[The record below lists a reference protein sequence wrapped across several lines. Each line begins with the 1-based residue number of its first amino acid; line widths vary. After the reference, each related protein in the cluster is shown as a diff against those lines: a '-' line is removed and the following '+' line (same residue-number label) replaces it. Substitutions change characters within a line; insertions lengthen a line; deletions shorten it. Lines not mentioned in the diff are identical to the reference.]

1 MAAINFNWN
10 VNKLTSGT
18 VYNYTAF
25 VYSTNQTLNGTLIKT
40 ADGIRVTLDGGQCD
54 VQIFRE
60 GMTVADVLAIAFK
73 RGAHVESGNAPY
85 KAEILRYCAPVAD
98 GYGTHIYKG
107 LGGYHTHTYQART
120 DCPYYYGIE
129 LETVAR
135 NESAYN
141 ALNNFESNC
150 FYMERDG
157 SLPSYGIE
165 FVSTLIRPQD
175 AVKSEF
181 FEPLCNCLTGLAK
194 SKTIEATGLHV
205 HVSGTAFGANDDEI
219 RETAAKC
226 SDMLDEII
234 GDDILRAIFGRGVND
249 WCKRAERSEFSRALA
264 IVKNTA
270 GANILRDENIKKQ
283 YIADLT
289 RNYKAGHNSRR
300 YYRLNLT
307 NENTIEFRQ
316 GKGNISSATIST
328 IIQFIDTLIKYCKG
342 TKFER
347 LSLDG
352 YIRSI
357 PTSAKYQ
364 RLKDYFTSA
373 TE

>member
-10 VNKLTSGT
+10 VNKLTNGT
-18 VYNYTAF
+18 VYNFSAHLYGNGAQ
-25 VYSTNQTLNGTLIKT
+25 YDGTLTKT
-40 ADGIRVTLDGGQCD
+40 ADGVRVTLGDGTAD
-54 VQIFRE
+54 VALFRD
-60 GMTVADVLAIAFK
+60 GMTVADVLAIALK
-73 RGAHVESGNAPY
+73 RGAHVASGNAPY
-85 KAEILRYCAPVAD
+85 KADILRYCAPVAD

-107 LGGYHTHTYQART
+107 LGGYHSHTYQQRT

-135 NESAYN
+135 NESAFN
-141 ALNNFESNC
+141 ALNGFESNC

-175 AVKSEF
+175 AVTPAF

-205 HVSGTAFGANDDEI
+205 HVSSCALGSNDSEI
-219 RETAAKC
+219 CETAAKI

-234 GDDILRAIFGRGVND
+234 GDGILREIFGRDVND

-264 IVKNTA
+264 VVKNTA
-270 GANILRDENIKKQ
+270 GASILRDENIKSR
-283 YIADLT
+283 YVADLT

-307 NENTIEFRQ
+307 NEHTIEFRQ
-316 GKGNISSATIST
+316 GKGNISSAAIST
-328 IIQFIDTLIKYCKG
+328 MIQFIDTLIKYCKS
-342 TKFER
+342 TKFDR
-347 LSLDG
+347 LSLFG

-364 RLKDYFTSA
+364 RLRDYFIGA
-373 TE
+373 EE